1 MAGFNNASLLDV
13 FNAGTNFGNT
23 VMDQGNKWNKE
34 AADIEL
40 NAMKN
45 QFNSDV
51 NDLFNKMQ
59 ASNNYEDWNK
69 DLNNFMEKT
78 VASTGNKSAGNPYY
92 CRNGYMAQAAKEML
106 EGQRVQL
113 QAKVDQMVWAK
124 ETEHLT
130 EAYQKNRDADRV
142 NQLLTPQQKYDNG
155 LKEARALYET
165 GRISES
171 AFNKEQDRLYQ
182 QTYSDAYIS
191 QVSGLFDTGIDNGWS
206 FERIVEEAKKDPVT
220 MKKLGLDGMEE
231 AVDLTQLEATLKK
244 SLKQD
249 YQAKVKDL
257 QDSNA
262 NKLAAIYRKVTA
274 AETETGKLQAKR
286 EGQAL
291 LRTMEGGFKLD
302 ENRMTEYAYKFNIEP
317 PKATKTGTGGSTSSS
332 SSSGDTGDYT
342 KAKTL
347 AAWAK
352 QDSESFYGQIKDG
365 SIKPDEAKSA
375 FYLNMQKALVKGE
388 ISDYRASNYDEAKNI
403 IGQHGYNY
411 IYDFYEGAVD
421 AVLDQKRFSTANASL
436 KKLAKDIN
444 DNPDEF
450 GTTAG
455 YLYEEMIDLIASNN
469 VDNMTDGEIKD
480 WVDKRRN
487 VCYLEKMEKLM
498 KGRGVREDGTVQFTS
513 KNDVTN
519 YLGQASDIYANND
532 VLFTD
537 EKNRVKYRSE
547 QDEKDLTTYAK
558 TVTGVIAESLGKEP
572 TRFKQTWEKDKYND
586 ETSTPI
592 ITDLDTGKK
601 YKIEPVYSNNDKKK
615 VVDYKIVDEKGN
627 LAKDKNGKEL
637 KYDYNKVKNR
647 EDEERKA
654 MKKEADAKEKAAK
667 AEQERIRQEEAEKAR
682 VASIPKILQNIDP
695 GAAKEWTGGSGSVT
709 DAKKIQGVT
718 EKINQRITNLD
729 NMQGKKT
736 AAEIA
741 QEKQKLCTQ
750 LNIPVN
756 EYDDFVK
763 TWKGLNNEKKHAFV
777 LTGEYK

>member
-155 LKEARALYET
+155 MKEARALFET

-182 QTYSDAYIS
+182 QTYSDAYMS
-191 QVSGLFDTGIDNGWS
+191 QVSGLFDAAINNGWS
-206 FERIVEEAKKDPVT
+206 FEKIIEETKKDPVT

-231 AVDLTQLEATLKK
+231 AVDLTQLQASLNKT
-244 SLKQD
+244 LKQD

-274 AETETGKLQAKR
+274 AETETEKLQAKR

-291 LRTMEGGFKLD
+291 LKTMEGGFKLD

-332 SSSGDTGDYT
+332 SSSGSTTDPKETYSNEFKWDYDWAINEAIENGMSEDQARVVVRSMVSDAIKAGKIKEINTQDQNEIDKYIEKRSSRELEHIGRTIIDTVFKDYPQFSGTKKILDKLTTDFAKDPESFGENTIGRIYNNIIDLAASGNMNKINEKELNDLVEGWRNASYAAQLENVSKGITRDENDFLDYKDTKQRNLYFAQNIAAGEKNDVVIGRKDGTELDWLTSNDEKAYKDFEKQATVDFAEAFGVKPGDVKVTLRKDQYGDEIPVPEFSVNGFTYYPKATYDNRGKPTGYVYVNKDTGNELRPHEVNTNYKTATKAARKEAADNLK
-342 KAKTL
+342 KAKTDQL
-347 AAWAK
+347 KLELERSDEIPNLMKKHRSAPPIVK
-352 QDSESFYGQIKDG
+352 KYNPEGSESW
-365 SIKPDEAKSA
+365 
-375 FYLNMQKALVKGE
+375 NMGDVANYE
-388 ISDYRASNYDEAKNI
+388 ILTKTIENI
-403 IGQHGYNY
+403 
-411 IYDFYEGAVD
+411 D
-421 AVLDQKRFSTANASL
+421 
-436 KKLAKDIN
+436 KDIAN
-444 DNPDEF
+444 VNNMSDSPQKQ
-450 GTTAG
+450 TA
-455 YLYEEMIDLIASNN
+455 ISKINN
-469 VDNMTDGEIKD
+469 VLKANGNIREVLKD
-480 WVDKRRN
+480 WDN
-487 VCYLEKMEKLM
+487 W
-498 KGRGVREDGTVQFTS
+498 
-513 KNDVTN
+513 
-519 YLGQASDIYANND
+519 SDAD
-532 VLFTD
+532 
-537 EKNRVKYRSE
+537 
-547 QDEKDLTTYAK
+547 
-558 TVTGVIAESLGKEP
+558 
-572 TRFKQTWEKDKYND
+572 
-586 ETSTPI
+586 
-592 ITDLDTGKK
+592 
-601 YKIEPVYSNNDKKK
+601 
-615 VVDYKIVDEKGN
+615 
-627 LAKDKNGKEL
+627 
-637 KYDYNKVKNR
+637 KVKFIL
-647 EDEERKA
+647 ER
-654 MKKEADAKEKAAK
+654 M
-667 AEQERIRQEEAEKAR
+667 
-682 VASIPKILQNIDP
+682 
-695 GAAKEWTGGSGSVT
+695 
-709 DAKKIQGVT
+709 
-718 EKINQRITNLD
+718 
-729 NMQGKKT
+729 
-736 AAEIA
+736 
-741 QEKQKLCTQ
+741 
-750 LNIPVN
+750 
-756 EYDDFVK
+756 
-763 TWKGLNNEKKHAFV
+763 
-777 LTGEYK
+777 